1 MTDALPA
8 PEDFRFTTTIDVA
21 HDAVGFH
28 VHNGQMTE
36 FLFRARNTFLTEV
49 AGINWTELMG
59 SGRNLV
65 IRQLTLDFVG
75 EVREAQI
82 LMVGIRAVSTAAPVA
97 HAGRGAVGGRQRSG
111 GVPGPV
117 DPHPRADRPARC
129 HRGLPGAAG
138 PARGARGPTRSSSW
152 AQLDGLSPA
161 TGPRLAL
168 SGR

>member
-82 LMVGIRAVSTAAPVA
+82 LMVGIRAASRRRRSLTLDEALWVAGSGQVVCRGRSIHIPV
-97 HAGRGAVGGRQRSG
+97 QI
-111 GVPGPV
+111 
-117 DPHPRADRPARC
+117 DP
-129 HRGLPGAAG
+129 PGAIEVF
-138 PARGARGPTRSSSW
+138 PELLAR
-152 AQLDGLSPA
+152 LEEHE
-161 TGPRLAL
+161 
-168 SGR
+168 GRPIELVG